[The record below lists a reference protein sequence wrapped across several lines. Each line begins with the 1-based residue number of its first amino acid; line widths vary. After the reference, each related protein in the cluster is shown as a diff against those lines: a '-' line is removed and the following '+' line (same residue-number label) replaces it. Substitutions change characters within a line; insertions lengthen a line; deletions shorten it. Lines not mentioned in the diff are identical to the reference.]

1 MYFYTLLINQGVRK
15 VLTSALKQEA
25 NWHVICT
32 IRCRSSVTS
41 LVLKNMW
48 TYACHLPQYPI
59 PDVYFTS
66 MTDKC
71 TTMKL
76 RNRTQS
82 TDEETSRNNNRKS
95 GDLCWNHTPTW
106 IKVTRVQTSEHRA
119 VMKIHMWP
127 ETPSGHNQEWRPNC
141 SEHCWVTN
149 MQVGDN

>member
-76 RNRTQS
+76 RNRAQMKKQAETTTGSLVIYVGITPPLGSRLPESKHQNTEQWWKS
-82 TDEETSRNNNRKS
+82 TCDQKLPVATTKS
-95 GDLCWNHTPTW
+95 ED
-106 IKVTRVQTSEHRA
+106 QTVVNTAESQTCR
-119 VMKIHMWP
+119 
-127 ETPSGHNQEWRPNC
+127 
-141 SEHCWVTN
+141 
-149 MQVGDN
+149 